1 MRLSNVLF
9 VALAATCV
17 SLVACE
23 DEDPV
28 DNAPVTTA
36 GTGGS
41 ASGAGGSAAGTTG
54 DAGAAGDSSGAGQAG
69 TAGSGA
75 AGAGG
80 DAGSAGAAGEAGSAG
95 AAGNPSLPLTC
106 DPGAGTSNQDTANC
120 SVDPNAY
127 QPRKNNSAD
136 DTYPACSCD
145 GGVLTPFG
153 ASVSTN
159 ARIAAFE
166 AMKPLLGLYNDKIPT
181 ADDFLAARAKFVE
194 DEGLESRVSR
204 REDEHYPKLDKQCRD
219 LTPAEQQANP
229 DRCVGPAQIQPLL
242 NQAFQDGQ
250 AGKDPVLAAARIEA
264 AILWFLYVSTYKEA
278 FTCTTTQADCDSSTG
293 YYSGSQSRTDSFGW
307 AATVKATA
315 PETHEAVWDGLQAVH
330 CWREADNGA
339 TAVDLTTRDKALGQ
353 LDSALDRAL
362 AVTVRQRI
370 TQAAC
375 GRSWETARILGKV
388 LDRAAKAK
396 DPAQAAILAA
406 EIAKTDGAT
415 VDVKKATD
423 AIDTLF
429 PCP

>member
-1 MRLSNVLF
+1 MRLYNVF
-9 VALAATCV
+9 AVVLATSSLSL

-23 DEDPV
+23 DDDPV
-28 DNAPVTTA
+28 DNPPPAAA
-36 GTGGS
+36 GTGGT
-41 ASGAGGSAAGTTG
+41 SGDGGAAGTTG
-54 DAGAAGDSSGAGQAG
+54 EGGQAG
-69 TAGSGA
+69 T
-75 AGAGG
+75 
-80 DAGSAGAAGEAGSAG
+80 SAEGG
-95 AAGNPSLPLTC
+95 AAGNPSEGGAGGGAGEGGSGGSPALPLTC
-106 DPGAGTSNQDTANC
+106 DPAAGTTNQDTANC
-120 SVDPNAY
+120 SVDPDAY

-136 DTYPACSCD
+136 DGYPACSCD
-145 GGVLTPFG
+145 GGTLTPFG

-166 AMKPLLGLYNDKIPT
+166 AMKPLLGLYGDKIPT

-194 DEGLESRVSR
+194 DEGLESRISR
-204 REDEHYPKLDKQCRD
+204 REDEHYPKLAKQCRD
-219 LTPAEQQANP
+219 LTPAEQQASP

-264 AILWFLYVSTYKEA
+264 AILWFSYVSVYKEA

-307 AATVKATA
+307 ASTVKATA

-339 TAVDLTTRDKALGQ
+339 TAVDLVTRDKALGQ
-353 LDSALDRAL
+353 LDRAVDRAL

-396 DPAQAAILAA
+396 DPAKAAILAT
-406 EIAKTDGAT
+406 EIAKADGTT
-415 VDVKKATD
+415 VDVQKATD
-423 AIDTLF
+423 AIDALF